1 MGKALGNLC
10 MHVVGKSNR
19 GAAFC
24 LASGPLRQ
32 REMKVNFMLLV
43 HFSSYLAA
51 SLLFSLGGITFE
63 AQMESKAWASSSAS
77 LFLEEQTRPFS
88 RGNAES
94 LFWHKGR
101 SVLQKENGSQ
111 RGTFP
116 CFVTHGICIDMRV
129 NRKAARVPAGAQ
141 RERNKSSDVRKDLE

>member
-1 MGKALGNLC
+1 MGKPLGNLC
-10 MHVVGKSNR
+10 MHVVGKSNT

-32 REMKVNFMLLV
+32 RETKVNFMLLV
-43 HFSSYLAA
+43 HFSSSRCFTAVFTRRYHLRGTDGVQ
-51 SLLFSLGGITFE
+51 SLG
-63 AQMESKAWASSSAS
+63 SSSAS

-88 RGNAES
+88 RGSAES

-129 NRKAARVPAGAQ
+129 NRKAARVPAGAE